1 MIDTFENRAALQ
13 TPASLAEAMR
23 DGKILEAKAVMCDS
37 KHNLIVDLKFM
48 RGLIPREEGALGI
61 KDGTV
66 RDIAI
71 LSRVNRPV
79 CFLVEDFTRDEYGR
93 ITALLSR
100 RAAQE
105 KCREEFVR
113 RLSPGD
119 VINARIT
126 HIEPFGVFA
135 DIGCGIVSLL
145 PIDSISVSRIEHP
158 RERFMV
164 GMDIRAVVKC
174 RESARVT
181 LSHKELLGTWE
192 ENAARFRP
200 GETVGGIIR
209 SIESYGVFVE
219 LAPNL
224 TGLADQTEGLRE
236 DDRVS
241 VYLKAILPDRMKVKL
256 TILQT
261 LPPQSAPDPLPYFI
275 TAGHLSRWVYS
286 PPERRGEVIE
296 TVFD

>member
-174 RESARVT
+174 RE
-181 LSHKELLGTWE
+181 K
-192 ENAARFRP
+192 RP
-200 GETVGGIIR
+200 G
-209 SIESYGVFVE
+209 
-219 LAPNL
+219 
-224 TGLADQTEGLRE
+224 D
-236 DDRVS
+236 
-241 VYLKAILPDRMKVKL
+241 
-256 TILQT
+256 T
-261 LPPQSAPDPLPYFI
+261 LPQGA
-275 TAGHLSRWVYS
+275 AGHLGG
-286 PPERRGEVIE
+286 ERRQVPPGGNGGRHHPQHRELRRVCGAGPP
-296 TVFD
+296 TWRGWPR